1 MMTGQNETLLDAV
14 FGPGSGENLEN
25 RARQSSKM
33 FVRGLDLLTFDHSP
47 KATGRRLAAYEAL
60 EAYGFD
66 VLANV
71 ALEGSAVITSNVD
84 AAGNALRERRQQ
96 LGLSIKTV
104 ASRSGM
110 SPNIVEALEQSKR
123 RPVREYERVA
133 RTLGLDE
140 RAISFRSNPSGN
152 EYLAVRLRTLSE
164 RLVSLSESSV
174 GNLAEAAW
182 VAMTQVRLERLL
194 GLDKAEESF
203 EPSRDFG
210 SFSRPPYAAGYELA
224 DRVRY
229 TLDLGESPIPSMRDL
244 AEETLRIPVVQTRL
258 DERIAGATVDF
269 GTRRAVVLNIS
280 GMNSQAMVRR
290 STVAHE
296 LCHILFDPKTNLDTL
311 RVDEYEELERR
322 ADTLADPVEQRANA
336 FAVQLL
342 APQEA
347 AVERFESLY
356 EDLFPA
362 VLDHFGLSF
371 TAGRYQVW
379 NGLGRDRPLEEICA
393 PNRPPESDWEARESY
408 TLDYH
413 PIRQVM
419 DRPSRAG
426 RFSAV
431 AVRAA
436 KEGLV
441 SWDTVAEWLYCSI
454 GEAQTAADAMLDLY
468 PTVFRPAP

>member
-1 MMTGQNETLLDAV
+1 MTGDQEALLDAV
-14 FGPGSGENLEN
+14 FGPGSGDNPEN
-25 RARQSSKM
+25 RARQSSQM
-33 FVRGLDLLTFDHSP
+33 FVRGLDLLTFDHSAE
-47 KATGRRLAAYEAL
+47 ATGRRLAAHEAL
-60 EAYGFD
+60 DAYGFD
-66 VLANV
+66 VLASV
-71 ALEGSAVITSNVD
+71 ALDGSAVITSTVE
-84 AAGNALRERRQQ
+84 AAGNALRHRRKQ
-96 LGLSIKTV
+96 LGLSIRTV

-110 SPNIVEALEQSKR
+110 SLNIVEALEQSKR

-133 RTLGLDE
+133 RALGLDE
-140 RAISFRSNPSGN
+140 RAISFRSNPGGN
-152 EYLAVRLRTLSE
+152 EKLAVRLRTLSE
-164 RLVSLSESSV
+164 SLVSLSESSV

-182 VAMTQVRLERLL
+182 VAMTQVRLESLL
-194 GLDKAEESF
+194 GLDMAEETF
-203 EPSRDFG
+203 EPSGDFG
-210 SFSRPPYAAGYELA
+210 GFKRPPYAAGYDLA
-224 DRVRY
+224 NRVRY
-229 TLDLGESPIPSMRDL
+229 TLGLGESPIPSMRAL

-269 GTRRAVVLNIS
+269 GTRRAVVINIS

-296 LCHILFDPKTNLDTL
+296 LCHILFDPASKLDTL
-311 RVDEYEELERR
+311 RVDEYDELNRR

-347 AVERFESLY
+347 VVERFKSRN
-356 EDLFPA
+356 EDLLTA

-379 NGLGRDRPLEEICA
+379 NGLGRDGQLEDISA

-413 PIRQVM
+413 PIRQVI

-436 KEGLV
+436 NEGLV
-441 SWDTVAEWLYCSI
+441 SWDTVAEWLSCSI
-454 GEAQTAADAMLDLY
+454 DEAKRATDAMRDLY
-468 PTVFRPAP
+468 RTVF